1 MNSESPCVGGE
12 SCICFFLGRIGTAF
26 LADGGHSLFARWKR
40 GYSHICDSRW
50 LVQSHNGEV
59 MGMGVLRLM
68 WLLSSQEAQIE
79 ELIFLSEIVMT

>member
-1 MNSESPCVGGE
+1 MYL
-12 SCICFFLGRIGTAF
+12 CFFLGRIGTAF
-26 LADGGHSLFARWKR
+26 LADGGHSLFAGWKR